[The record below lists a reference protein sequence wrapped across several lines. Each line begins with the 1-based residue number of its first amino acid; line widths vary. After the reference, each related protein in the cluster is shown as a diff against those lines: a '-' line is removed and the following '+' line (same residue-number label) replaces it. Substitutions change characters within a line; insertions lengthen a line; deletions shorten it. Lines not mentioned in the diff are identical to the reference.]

1 MCTAVAVHQIPPQF
15 LVHFLCSVCFH
26 FLFFMFAD
34 LLLLWSEVSVL
45 RNFSSGSFLNSIQ
58 VELNHKEKLSILMKT
73 CFSSDVMH
81 TVAEGSV
88 INNMIMCLDFLD
100 VNAPDKT
107 VTPKE
112 DC

>member
-1 MCTAVAVHQIPPQF
+1 MKSLYSVTL
-15 LVHFLCSVCFH
+15 LVGHFS
-26 FLFFMFAD
+26 
-34 LLLLWSEVSVL
+34 
-45 RNFSSGSFLNSIQ
+45 NSIQ
-58 VELNHKEKLSILMKT
+58 VELNHKEKLSILMET
-73 CFSSDVMH
+73 CFSYDIMH

-107 VTPKE
+107 VIRKE